1 MVLHAPAPAAVPAAR
16 SAALE
21 RRLRRRRQEARIRA
35 RLACDGAILLAHHAS
50 MPPSAPPAQPGQPAS
65 ASLRAQFAALQAR
78 FDTLLAMVE
87 SMRLREV
94 PLDADGSVG
103 SKDGCLEAAE
113 LVETRQVLG
122 EEERKASAVAALL
135 SAIESRQVESLQLA
149 LTVAEAAGLA
159 GQDVIAAKR
168 ALAAEQR
175 KASAQV
181 ALLLVL
187 QVLEVGTLE
196 AAVRQ
201 GQLAGLEVAGL
212 AAAMAALSR
221 VEDQVVS
228 AREASALALAVL
240 ATDRCRSCHGRG
252 STLFGACLVCHGSVR
267 QGQLAGLVDAELAA
281 AKAALARLED
291 QVVAARET
299 STPALEV
306 VAMDQCRNCLGSG
319 SIVFGSLKWAC
330 VKCHGSGRGGPSGR

>member
-1 MVLHAPAPAAVPAAR
+1 
-16 SAALE
+16 
-21 RRLRRRRQEARIRA
+21 
-35 RLACDGAILLAHHAS
+35 
-50 MPPSAPPAQPGQPAS
+50 MPPRAPPAQPGQPAS

-103 SKDGCLEAAE
+103 SKDGCLEAAVLE
-113 LVETRQVLG
+113 EARQVLG

-149 LTVAEAAGLA
+149 LTVAEAAGLE
-159 GQDVIAAKR
+159 GRDLVTAKC
-168 ALAAEQR
+168 AVAAEQR

-181 ALLLVL
+181 ALVSVL

-196 AAVRQ
+196 VAVRQ
-201 GQLAGLEVAGL
+201 GQLAGSEVAGL
-212 AAAMAALSR
+212 AAAMTALSR
-221 VEDQVVS
+221 VEDLVVS

-252 STLFGACLVCHGSVR
+252 STLVDVCLVCFDKPR
-267 QGQLAGLVDAELAA
+267 RGQMDVLVKAETAASEAASARMMDLA
-281 AKAALARLED
+281 
-291 QVVAARET
+291 VVATGASAPE
-299 STPALEV
+299 LEV
-306 VAMDQCRNCLGSG
+306 VATEQCSNCLGSG
-319 SIVFGSLKWAC
+319 STVFGTC
-330 VKCHGSGRGGPSGR
+330 VKCHGSGRGASSVLTMAGGRPLQ